1 MNTRAEVLEVLVGLG
16 FPPAGLTD
24 GERLTDLGIDSTEM
38 VEIVVALERRFGF
51 RLRAGAEEDLGTIG
65 DLVACVEQH
74 VPQLTT
80 GA

>member
-1 MNTRAEVLEVLVGLG
+1 VNTREQVLEVLVGLG

-24 GERLTDLGIDSTEM
+24 GERLADLGIDSTEM

-51 RLRAGAEEDLGTIG
+51 RLPAGAEEDLVTIG
-65 DLVACVEQH
+65 DLVAGVEQH
-74 VPQLTT
+74 APQLTT